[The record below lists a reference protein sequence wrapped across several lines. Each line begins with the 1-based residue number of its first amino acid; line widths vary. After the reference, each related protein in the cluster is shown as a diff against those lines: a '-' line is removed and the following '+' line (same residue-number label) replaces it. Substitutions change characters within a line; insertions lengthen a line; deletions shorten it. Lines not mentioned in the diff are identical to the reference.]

1 MKLSTIKEL
10 ALELG
15 FDDCGAAPV
24 QRLDR
29 DADFMDRWVDSGY
42 AGKMDYLE
50 RNRDKRY
57 DIAALVPGAKTVV
70 VCLLSYEKSGRDY
83 HRTVKSKLYQLEA
96 AIVEKGKNLSP
107 PLSSGEGESGQ
118 LTNMEVQHIFC
129 DSAPVLER
137 RWAQLAGLGTIGYNH
152 QLIHPTLGSFVHPG
166 ELVLNIELEDM
177 PERLEVDWRIGA
189 PCGDCRACIEAC
201 PGKALGHEVWDPRL
215 CIAYETHHCTV
226 CQAVCPKNRQ

>member
-10 ALELG
+10 ALALG

-24 QRLDR
+24 QRLDH
-29 DADFMDRWVDSGY
+29 DAAFMDRWVDGGY

-70 VCLLSYEKSGRDY
+70 VCLLTYEKSGRDY

-96 AIVEKGKNLSP
+96 ALLDESRKTATLKVERP
-107 PLSSGEGESGQ
+107 
-118 LTNMEVQHIFC
+118 LTNPDCQHIFC

-137 RWAQLAGLGTIGYNH
+137 RWAQLAGLGTIGHNH

-166 ELVLNIELEDM
+166 ELVLNIELEDV
-177 PERLEVDWRIGA
+177 PAQREVDWRIGA